1 LAVRVV
7 EQTIGSQSR
16 RKLQVRYRKMPMLDS
31 LTRARLEW
39 MFENE
44 PELVKELLD
53 QNRIV

>member
-1 LAVRVV
+1 
-7 EQTIGSQSR
+7 
-16 RKLQVRYRKMPMLDS
+16 MLDS